1 LRPSAW
7 LEREILVTVG
17 TGGVGKTTLAAAL
30 GLEAARAGRRALV
43 ITIDPARR
51 LADALGLEQLDHEQ
65 RELPEALRARAG
77 LTASGG
83 RLFAMMLDTR
93 RTFDELAAR
102 LVPDPELLARVRRNP
117 IYRNLTDALSGSRE
131 YSALEKL
138 HELHSSGRYDLIV
151 VDTPPAGHAL
161 DFLDAPRRLAGF
173 LDSGLLRILL
183 RPATRLGRISLR
195 AFRSGSEAALR
206 AVQRVTGSELPAA
219 LADFLAVI
227 EAPLGDIG
235 RRAQA
240 TQRLL
245 RGDACG
251 FVLVAGPE
259 PQQVAGARAF
269 AQRLRIE
276 QIRLTGAVLNRV
288 RVWPGGDAPA
298 EPSAPERAA
307 LLAGL
312 EAALTGPDGCAAT
325 TARDLLEAAELRARL
340 SRRDARL
347 CAELCAALPLEP
359 DAVRRVPLLPE
370 DVAALDALLQLGA
383 HVFGV

>member
-51 LADALGLEQLDHEQ
+51 LADALGLEQLDHEV
-65 RELPEALRARAG
+65 RELPDAMCKRAG
-77 LTASGG
+77 LAPGG
-83 RLFAMMLDTR
+83 RLFATMLDTR
-93 RTFDELAAR
+93 QAFDELAAR
-102 LVPDPELLARVRRNP
+102 LIPDPERLARMRRNP
-117 IYRNLTDALSGSRE
+117 IYRNLSDALSGSRE

-138 HELHSSGRYDLIV
+138 HELHASGRYDLIV

-161 DFLDAPRRLAGF
+161 EFLDAPRRLAGF
-173 LDSGLLRILL
+173 LESGLLRALL
-183 RPATRLGRISLR
+183 RPASRVGRLSLR
-195 AFRSGSEAALR
+195 AFRSGSETALR
-206 AVQRVTGSELPAA
+206 ALQRLTGSELPAA

-240 TQRLL
+240 IGQLL
-245 RGDACG
+245 RSDACG

-259 PQQVAGARAF
+259 PQQVEGARAF

-276 QIRLTGAVLNRV
+276 QIRLAGAVLNRV
-288 RVWPGGDAPA
+288 HVWPGGEAPA
-298 EPSAPERAA
+298 ELSSSERAA
-307 LLAGL
+307 LLERL
-312 EAALTGPDGCAAT
+312 EAALAAADGCAAT
-325 TARDLLEAAELRARL
+325 TARGLLEAAELRARV

-359 DAVRRVPLLPE
+359 EAVRRVPLLPE